1 MAVGSDSEDRRAA
14 KRTDYSASA
23 VLYLGQERLTSR
35 AVNVSAEGML
45 VIPPVRVSAG
55 SRLRINL
62 TLPALDQI
70 LDLNGVVV
78 RETFVEGYAASGIQF
93 EEPSEE
99 TRAALQEFVKW
110 TADGRAK
117 GLSKAV
123 RWAQVEEAG
132 QATELRHR
140 YEAALDRVRT
150 GPFFIPEK
158 KDK

>member
-1 MAVGSDSEDRRAA
+1 MGAESDDRRAS
-14 KRTDYSASA
+14 KRTDYSATA
-23 VLYLGQERLTSR
+23 VVYVGKERLTSR

-45 VIPPVRVSAG
+45 IIPPVRVRAG

-70 LDLNGVVV
+70 VDLDGVVV

-93 EEPSEE
+93 EDPPEE
-99 TRAALQEFVKW
+99 TRAALDEFVKW
-110 TADGRAK
+110 AGDAKAK
-117 GLSKAV
+117 GGLPRAA
-123 RWAQVEEAG
+123 RRAEEAE

-150 GPFFIPEK
+150 GPFYLPDQ
-158 KDK
+158 KDEE